1 MQAARLNPTLRK
13 IAREIEEFEASR
25 SVAHTGT
32 GERREGKEFEHL
44 IGTFWQALRK
54 TAVDMGACVSVVKP
68 DSDSETRFAKL
79 NKGTRSLLLPMG
91 HATDHSG
98 NIMESHRHRWLETS
112 YPVAELVATYPTEA
126 EAVARYAPHEGP
138 YARQKYPGIYAD
150 LKTTFDGTML
160 LVENGVLYEKILL
173 EYKTAKSSQK
183 KRIDGN
189 AHERLTFQIMQYLE
203 VATRYTQCSLVVV
216 SNGAFVRYKNKYHV
230 NFHVQADRLRNFTW
244 FSMEQISTSP
254 EYLRFADG
262 LLGWLLEGLPRRE
275 SKP

>member
-1 MQAARLNPTLRK
+1 MRKSFLSTKQPSPAR
-13 IAREIEEFEASR
+13 
-25 SVAHTGT
+25 
-32 GERREGKEFEHL
+32 
-44 IGTFWQALRK
+44 
-54 TAVDMGACVSVVKP
+54 
-68 DSDSETRFAKL
+68 
-79 NKGTRSLLLPMG
+79 
-91 HATDHSG
+91 
-98 NIMESHRHRWLETS
+98 
-112 YPVAELVATYPTEA
+112 
-126 EAVARYAPHEGP
+126 
-138 YARQKYPGIYAD
+138 
-150 LKTTFDGTML
+150 
-160 LVENGVLYEKILL
+160 
-173 EYKTAKSSQK
+173 K

-189 AHERLTFQIMQYLE
+189 AHESLTFQIMQYLE